1 MKKILFTAY
10 TLDVGGIE
18 TALVSLLNNLID
30 KYDITLVLEKKQ
42 GLFLD
47 EINKKIK
54 IIEYKPCQN
63 KNALIRRFINLFKR
77 IKFIIKYKNKFDFA
91 ASFATYSKMGS
102 FCARTASKNNA
113 LWVHTNYLEFYE
125 NKVNEMTK
133 FFEFIEYN
141 KFNKFIFVS
150 ENAKNAYNS
159 IFKNTEDRSLII
171 HNLINYEK
179 ILKKSKENI
188 TLKKENIVTFLN
200 VARHDEKSKKITRLI
215 DVAEKLK
222 LNDYKF
228 KILLV
233 GNGADTKM
241 YQELVSKK
249 QLEDYVFFLGEQSN
263 PYPYFLISDCIV
275 LTSEFEGY
283 PVVFDEAFVLKKP
296 IITTNVSDALIDIEN
311 KQGFVTGKDVDSIV
325 YVMEKFIRE
334 GYSINIKNN
343 PQEINNNIL
352 NQLDNIFIGGNNA

>member
-18 TALVSLLNNLID
+18 TALVALLNNLVG

-42 GLFLD
+42 GIFLD
-47 EINKKIK
+47 EINNRIK
-54 IIEYKPCQN
+54 IIEYNPNQN
-63 KNALIRRFINLFKR
+63 KNPLIRKTINLLKR

-91 ASFATYSKMGS
+91 GSFATYSKMGS
-102 FCARTASKNNA
+102 FCARTASENNA
-113 LWVHTNYLEFYE
+113 LWIHSNYLEFYD
-125 NKVNEMTK
+125 NNIDEMTK

-150 ENAKNAYNS
+150 ENAKNAFNS
-159 IFKNTEDRSLII
+159 VFQNTKERSIVI
-171 HNLINYEK
+171 HNLINHENIVK
-179 ILKKSKENI
+179 NSKENI
-188 TLKKENIVTFLN
+188 KFKKENIITFLN

-215 DVAEKLK
+215 DAAEKLK
-222 LNDYKF
+222 FNNCIF
-228 KILLV
+228 KILLI
-233 GNGADTKM
+233 GNGPDTKL

-249 QLEDYVFFLGEQSN
+249 QLEEYVFFLGEQAN
-263 PYPYFLISDCIV
+263 PYPYFLISDCII

-283 PVVFDEAFVLKKP
+283 PVVFDEAFVLQKP

-311 KQGFVTGKDVDSIV
+311 QQGFVTDKDVDSIV
-325 YVMEKFIRE
+325 FAMEKFIKE
-334 GYSINIKNN
+334 GFSINKKNN

-352 NQLDNIFIGGNNA
+352 NQLNHIFIGGDNA

>member
-1 MKKILFTAY
+1 MKKLLFTAY

-18 TALVSLLNNLID
+18 TALVALLNNLID

-42 GLFLD
+42 GVFLD

-54 IIEYKPCQN
+54 IIQYNPNQN
-63 KNALIRRFINLFKR
+63 KNPLIRKTINLFKR
-77 IKFIIKYKNKFDFA
+77 INFIIKYKNKFDFA

-113 LWVHTNYLEFYE
+113 LWIHSNYLEFYD
-125 NKVNEMTK
+125 NKIDEMTK

-150 ENAKNAYNS
+150 QNAKNAFNS
-159 IFKNTEDRSLII
+159 VFKNTKERSLVI
-171 HNLINYEK
+171 HNLLNHEN

-188 TLKKENIVTFLN
+188 ILKKENIVTFLN

-215 DVAEKLK
+215 NAAENLK
-222 LNDYKF
+222 IKNYEF

-233 GNGADTKM
+233 GNGKDTNM

-249 QLEDYVFFLGEQSN
+249 DLEKHVFFLGEKTN
-263 PYPYFLISDCIV
+263 PYPYFLISDCII

-283 PVVFDEAFVLKKP
+283 PVVFDEAFVLQKP

-311 KQGFVTGKDVDSIV
+311 KQGFVTDKDVNSIV
-325 YVMEKFIRE
+325 SAMEKFIKE
-334 GYSINIKNN
+334 GYFINKENN
-343 PQEINNNIL
+343 PQEVNNNIL
-352 NQLDNIFIGGNNA
+352 NQLNHIFIGGDNA